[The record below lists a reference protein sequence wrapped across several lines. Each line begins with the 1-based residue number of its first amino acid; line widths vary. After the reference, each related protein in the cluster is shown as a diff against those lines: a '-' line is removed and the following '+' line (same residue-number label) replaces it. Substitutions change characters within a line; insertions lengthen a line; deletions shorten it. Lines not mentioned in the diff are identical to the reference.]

1 MHWQFPFRSR
11 ADNLGLELSESAPHN
26 PTSSVPPQV
35 LGHSSSGAASPSYT
49 IYFTPLSNWICGG
62 STKGLYGQTLLSA
75 RPSTDVASSQNG
87 AFHAGAKGQCQA
99 FLCLLSCALG
109 SALFK
114 KLASK
119 APRQEIFKQSEKP
132 GFCELLSGNLGSCTS
147 FSLAVPPVS
156 APIALHGTRA
166 FTQPEHTPCAPAKIT
181 HTRSQGICSQEK
193 SGYSQPATKNFFKVN
208 FFS

>member
-1 MHWQFPFRSR
+1 M
-11 ADNLGLELSESAPHN
+11 ELSESAPGN
-26 PTSSVPPQV
+26 PTSSVPPQAP
-35 LGHSSSGAASPSYT
+35 GHSSSGAASPSYA

-75 RPSTDVASSQNG
+75 RPSRDVASSQNG

-99 FLCLLSCALG
+99 FLRLVSCALG

-114 KLASK
+114 KLGSK

-132 GFCELLSGNLGSCTS
+132 GSCELLSGNSGSCTS

-156 APIALHGTRA
+156 APIAPHGTRA
-166 FTQPEHTPCAPAKIT
+166 LTHPEHTHLVLLQK
-181 HTRSQGICSQEK
+181 
-193 SGYSQPATKNFFKVN
+193 
-208 FFS
+208 